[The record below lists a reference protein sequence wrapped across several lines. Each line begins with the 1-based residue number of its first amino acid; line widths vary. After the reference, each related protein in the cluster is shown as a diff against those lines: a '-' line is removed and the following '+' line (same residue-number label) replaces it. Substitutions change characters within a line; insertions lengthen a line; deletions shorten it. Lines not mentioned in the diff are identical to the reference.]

1 MLTMNAL
8 LRHVGPVL
16 LFVVLLPKNLLFRNQ
31 TLLLPH
37 VVYSTSAS
45 QRKGNPLRASQE
57 LETLNKLTLM
67 SSLFGKLGV
76 ETYANGRKG
85 KEALKRCRA
94 QEKVGKEFKTQR
106 MFKGTDLKK

>member
-57 LETLNKLTLM
+57 LETLTNLPSCLA
-67 SSLFGKLGV
+67 FLGS
-76 ETYANGRKG
+76 
-85 KEALKRCRA
+85 
-94 QEKVGKEFKTQR
+94 
-106 MFKGTDLKK
+106 

>member
-1 MLTMNAL
+1 MNAL

-16 LFVVLLPKNLLFRNQ
+16 LFVVLLPKNLLFRNRS
-31 TLLLPH
+31 LLLPH

-57 LETLNKLTLM
+57 LETLTNLPSCLAF
-67 SSLFGKLGV
+67 FGKLGV

-85 KEALKRCRA
+85 KEDVDHKKRWAKNLKHEDCSKAL
-94 QEKVGKEFKTQR
+94 T
-106 MFKGTDLKK
+106 LKK